1 MANSRRDKADSYTQ
15 RAHKEGYPAR
25 SVYKLEEINATQR
38 LIKPGDS
45 VLDVG
50 AAPGSWTLYTH
61 RELIKGKGKI
71 VSVDLNPLALDP
83 IPPTV
88 IEFTGDAF
96 SKEIRAK
103 LVEEGPYDAIISD
116 ALNHASI
123 IDGVRLCKAKRYR
136 YANADMEDLE
146 RCLKEAQ
153 VQRYRIIATDGVFSM
168 DGNVAPMD
176 KICEL
181 AEKYDA
187 LVMVD
192 ESHSAGVVGPTGHG
206 VAEQFGLYGKI
217 DIFTGTLGKS
227 FGGAM
232 GGFTTGRKEIIDM
245 LRQRSRPYLFSNSVA
260 PAIVGAS
267 LEMFKMLK
275 EDNAI
280 HAKLMENV
288 TYFRDKMLAAGF
300 DIKPT
305 QSAICAVMLYDAKLS
320 QDFAARMQEEGIYVT
335 GFYYPVVPKGQ
346 ARIRVQL
353 SAGHEREHLDKA
365 VNAFIKVG
373 KELNVIK

>member
-116 ALNHASI
+116 AAPMTTGNRIVDTTRSEYLAEQVVFLAEEQLKTHGNMVI
-123 IDGVRLCKAKRYR
+123 KIFQGGWEQEILKKMRTIFQKAKAFKPKASR
-136 YANADMEDLE
+136 DDSFE
-146 RCLKEAQ
+146 
-153 VQRYRIIATDGVFSM
+153 
-168 DGNVAPMD
+168 
-176 KICEL
+176 
-181 AEKYDA
+181 
-187 LVMVD
+187 
-192 ESHSAGVVGPTGHG
+192 
-206 VAEQFGLYGKI
+206 
-217 DIFTGTLGKS
+217 IFLIG
-227 FGGAM
+227 
-232 GGFTTGRKEIIDM
+232 
-245 LRQRSRPYLFSNSVA
+245 
-260 PAIVGAS
+260 
-267 LEMFKMLK
+267 
-275 EDNAI
+275 
-280 HAKLMENV
+280 
-288 TYFRDKMLAAGF
+288 
-300 DIKPT
+300 
-305 QSAICAVMLYDAKLS
+305 
-320 QDFAARMQEEGIYVT
+320 
-335 GFYYPVVPKGQ
+335 
-346 ARIRVQL
+346 
-353 SAGHEREHLDKA
+353 LDK
-365 VNAFIKVG
+365 K
-373 KELNVIK
+373 

>member
-116 ALNHASI
+116 AAPMTTGNRIVDTTRSEYLAKQVVFLAEEQLKTHGNMVI
-123 IDGVRLCKAKRYR
+123 KIFQGGGEQEILKKMRTIFQKAKAFKPKASR
-136 YANADMEDLE
+136 DDSFE
-146 RCLKEAQ
+146 
-153 VQRYRIIATDGVFSM
+153 
-168 DGNVAPMD
+168 
-176 KICEL
+176 
-181 AEKYDA
+181 
-187 LVMVD
+187 
-192 ESHSAGVVGPTGHG
+192 
-206 VAEQFGLYGKI
+206 
-217 DIFTGTLGKS
+217 IFLIG
-227 FGGAM
+227 
-232 GGFTTGRKEIIDM
+232 
-245 LRQRSRPYLFSNSVA
+245 
-260 PAIVGAS
+260 
-267 LEMFKMLK
+267 
-275 EDNAI
+275 
-280 HAKLMENV
+280 
-288 TYFRDKMLAAGF
+288 
-300 DIKPT
+300 
-305 QSAICAVMLYDAKLS
+305 
-320 QDFAARMQEEGIYVT
+320 
-335 GFYYPVVPKGQ
+335 
-346 ARIRVQL
+346 
-353 SAGHEREHLDKA
+353 LDK
-365 VNAFIKVG
+365 K
-373 KELNVIK
+373 

>member
-116 ALNHASI
+116 AAPMTTGNRIVDTTRSEYLAEQVVFLAEEQLKPHGNMVI
-123 IDGVRLCKAKRYR
+123 KIFQGGGEQEILKKMRTIFQKAKAFKPKASR
-136 YANADMEDLE
+136 DDSFE
-146 RCLKEAQ
+146 
-153 VQRYRIIATDGVFSM
+153 
-168 DGNVAPMD
+168 
-176 KICEL
+176 
-181 AEKYDA
+181 
-187 LVMVD
+187 
-192 ESHSAGVVGPTGHG
+192 
-206 VAEQFGLYGKI
+206 
-217 DIFTGTLGKS
+217 IFLIG
-227 FGGAM
+227 
-232 GGFTTGRKEIIDM
+232 
-245 LRQRSRPYLFSNSVA
+245 
-260 PAIVGAS
+260 
-267 LEMFKMLK
+267 
-275 EDNAI
+275 
-280 HAKLMENV
+280 
-288 TYFRDKMLAAGF
+288 
-300 DIKPT
+300 
-305 QSAICAVMLYDAKLS
+305 
-320 QDFAARMQEEGIYVT
+320 
-335 GFYYPVVPKGQ
+335 
-346 ARIRVQL
+346 
-353 SAGHEREHLDKA
+353 LDK
-365 VNAFIKVG
+365 K
-373 KELNVIK
+373 